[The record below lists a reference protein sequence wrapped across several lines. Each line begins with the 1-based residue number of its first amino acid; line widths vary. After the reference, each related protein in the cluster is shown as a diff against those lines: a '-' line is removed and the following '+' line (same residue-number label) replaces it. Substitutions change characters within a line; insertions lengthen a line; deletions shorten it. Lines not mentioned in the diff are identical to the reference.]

1 MQALRPRQPR
11 NQRVSWV
18 LHRRQ
23 LLWTNAQQIRPQTI
37 QTAVMMILGLRRRQ
51 QALHTTPIH
60 MHMENLQRAH
70 SIQMRSLKK
79 LPRKPIETT
88 G

>member
-51 QALHTTPIH
+51 QAP
-60 MHMENLQRAH
+60 QSA
-70 SIQMRSLKK
+70 
-79 LPRKPIETT
+79 
-88 G
+88 